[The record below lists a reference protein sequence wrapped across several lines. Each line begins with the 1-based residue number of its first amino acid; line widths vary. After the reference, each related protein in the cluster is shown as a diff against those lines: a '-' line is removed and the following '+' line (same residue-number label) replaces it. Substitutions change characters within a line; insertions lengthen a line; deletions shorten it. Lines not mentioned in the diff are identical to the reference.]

1 MNNKTRLC
9 IFFYR
14 RCNSAKIILKNIIIP
29 ITLSCVFT
37 LTGCGK
43 KEITGTGPSPRPVN
57 VIELSEINPVKP
69 LQLTGSVM
77 SWKEQDISFEVSGR
91 VEWIV
96 EMGTNL
102 EGRWEEDGIVH
113 VPGDVMARIDKR
125 HNQIR
130 LKAVRAE
137 KERAQA
143 EYVRKKQA
151 WDKKAISEVDFIR
164 ATADRDSSEAQ
175 FEQADYDLD
184 KCTLY
189 APFPGEVSE
198 VYIEAGG
205 YAQKGNAVL
214 HLVMMDPIKVD
225 ISVSAKTA
233 ESLKLR
239 DSVRLFLPGND
250 NPVIGRVYEKST
262 VADPETRTFRV
273 SIITRNRQ
281 QIGELLP
288 GDPLLMY
295 PRITDYLYLQQLKAG
310 DADSPFFV
318 EENRAL
324 HSDGV
329 NYYVW
334 GDPDHKYGDDID
346 PDKPLITLRKFTVI
360 PGEHRMN
367 LQGLYLMR
375 ELDDIGK
382 LTPGTLIAMDVPDD
396 FKDGEQ
402 ILVARR
408 QQWRLRP
415 GQLIPVL
422 LGATMPETGFYLPI
436 NSIKP
441 VNDKTGEI
449 FVAVDGKAKKVK
461 VQILSNVGELFRIEA
476 LDPGNA
482 NLVTTGSRVI
492 TDHIHFL
499 EHDEPVR
506 VIKTVEMNP

>member
-1 MNNKTRLC
+1 MNNIIKFY
-9 IFFYR
+9 IFFYPNQNLSR
-14 RCNSAKIILKNIIIP
+14 TLIKTTFVPLILAGIFI
-29 ITLSCVFT
+29 LA
-37 LTGCGK
+37 GCGK
-43 KEITGTGPSPRPVN
+43 KDAIVTVPNPRPVN
-57 VIELSEINPVKP
+57 AIELSEINPVKP
-69 LQLTGSVM
+69 LLLTGSVM

-102 EGRWEEDGIVH
+102 EGRWEEDSIVH
-113 VPGDVMARIDKR
+113 IPGDVMARIDKR

-130 LKAVRAE
+130 LKAARAE
-137 KERAQA
+137 QERAEA

-184 KCTLY
+184 RCTLH

-233 ESLKLR
+233 EGLKIR
-239 DSVRLFLPGND
+239 DNIRLFLPGDD
-250 NPVIGRVYEKST
+250 NPIIGSVYEKST

-281 QIGELLP
+281 HIGNLPP
-288 GDPLLMY
+288 GDPLLIY
-295 PRITDYLYLQQLKAG
+295 PRITDYIHLQQLKMG
-310 DADSPFFV
+310 VADSPFFV
-318 EENRAL
+318 EENRSL
-324 HSDGV
+324 HSDGG

-334 GDPDHKYGDDID
+334 GDPDHRYGDDID
-346 PDKPLITLRKFTVI
+346 PDKPLITLRKFAVI
-360 PGEHRMN
+360 PGEYRMN

-375 ELDDIGK
+375 ELENIGE
-382 LTPGTLIAMDVPDD
+382 LTPGTLIAMDVPADL
-396 FKDGEQ
+396 KDGEQ
-402 ILVARR
+402 VLVARS
-408 QQWRLRP
+408 QWRRRP
-415 GQLIPVL
+415 GQLVRVL
-422 LGATMPETGFYLPI
+422 LGETAPEPGLYLPM

-449 FVAVDGKAKKVK
+449 FVAVDGKAKKIKVK
-461 VQILSNVGELFRIEA
+461 ILSNVGELYRVEA
-476 LDPGNA
+476 LDPGDA

-499 EHDEPVR
+499 QHDEPIR
-506 VIKTVEMNP
+506 VIKITELKP

>member
-1 MNNKTRLC
+1 MNNMIKLC
-9 IFFYR
+9 IFSYW
-14 RCNSAKIILKNIIIP
+14 RCNSVRTILKTIFVPPLLVGI
-29 ITLSCVFT
+29 LMF
-37 LTGCGK
+37 TGCGK
-43 KEITGTGPSPRPVN
+43 KEVTDTGPGPRPVT
-57 VIELSEINPVKP
+57 VLELREINPVKP

-102 EGRWEEDGIVH
+102 EGRWEEDGKVH
-113 VPGDVMARIDKR
+113 VPGDVLARIDKR
-125 HNQIR
+125 PYRIR
-130 LKAVRAE
+130 LKATLAE
-137 KERAQA
+137 QKRAQA

-164 ATADRDSSEAQ
+164 ATADRDASEAQ

-184 KCTLY
+184 RCTLH

-198 VYIEAGG
+198 VFVEAGG
-205 YAQKGNAVL
+205 YVNRGEPVV

-225 ISVSAKTA
+225 ISVSSKTA
-233 ESLKLR
+233 ENLKLR
-239 DSVRLFLPGND
+239 DHVRLFLPGDD

-262 VADPETRTFRV
+262 VADPKTRTFRV
-273 SIITRNRQ
+273 SIITRNLQ
-281 QIGELLP
+281 YIGGLSP
-288 GDPLLMY
+288 GDPLLKF
-295 PRITDYLYLQQLKAG
+295 PRITDYIHLQRMKAG
-310 DADSPFFV
+310 YEDSPFFV

-324 HSDGV
+324 HRDGD

-334 GDPDHKYGDDID
+334 GDPDHKPGDDID
-346 PDKPLITLRKFTVI
+346 SERPLITLRKYTVI

-382 LTPGTLIAMDVPDD
+382 LTPGTLIAMDVPAD

-408 QQWRLRP
+408 EWRLRP
-415 GQLIPVL
+415 GQLVQVL
-422 LGATMPETGFYLPI
+422 LGKTVPEPGLYLPM
-436 NSIKP
+436 NAIKP
-441 VNDKTGEI
+441 IDDKSGEI

-461 VQILSNVGELFRIEA
+461 IKILSNVGELFRLEA
-476 LDPGNA
+476 LNPGDA
-482 NLVTTGSRVI
+482 SLVAAGARII

-499 EHDEPVR
+499 QHDEPVR
-506 VIKTVEMNP
+506 VIKTMEMNP

>member
-1 MNNKTRLC
+1 MKKNLLFHQFLINRVNRTASL
-9 IFFYR
+9 FPLL
-14 RCNSAKIILKNIIIP
+14 IILCLLN
-29 ITLSCVFT
+29 S
-37 LTGCGK
+37 CGK
-43 KEITGTGPSPRPVN
+43 KDADVKVPNPRPVKVLELA
-57 VIELSEINPVKP
+57 VIDPVKP

-102 EGRWEEDGIVH
+102 EGRWEEDGKVH
-113 VPGDVMARIDKR
+113 IPGDVLARIDER
-125 HNQIR
+125 HYKIR
-130 LKAVRAE
+130 LKATLADN
-137 KERAQA
+137 ERAQA

-175 FEQADYDLD
+175 FEQADYDLER
-184 KCTLY
+184 CILY

-205 YAQKGNAVL
+205 YVKMGQAVV

-233 ESLKLR
+233 ERLKLR
-239 DSVRLFLPGND
+239 DTVHLFLPGED
-250 NPVIGRVYEKST
+250 QSVIGRVYEKST

-281 QIGELLP
+281 DLGNILP
-288 GDPLLMY
+288 GDPLLEY
-295 PRITDYLYLQQLKAG
+295 PRIKDYIHLQKMRV
-310 DADSPFFV
+310 DDNDSPFFV
-318 EENRAL
+318 EENRSL
-324 HSDGV
+324 RKDGDK
-329 NYYVW
+329 YYVW
-334 GDPDHKYGDDID
+334 ADPDHKSGTDID
-346 PDKPLITLRKFTVI
+346 PEKPLITLRKYTVT
-360 PGEHRMN
+360 PGKKRMN

-375 ELDDIGK
+375 AHEDIGK
-382 LTPGTLIAMDVPDD
+382 LAPGTLIAMDVPAD

-408 QQWRLRP
+408 QWRMRP
-415 GQLIPVL
+415 GQLVKVL
-422 LGATMPETGFYLPI
+422 LGETVPEPGLYLPM

-449 FVAVDGKAKKVK
+449 FVAVNGKAKKIKVK
-461 VQILSNVGELFRIEA
+461 ILSNVGELYRIEA
-476 LDPGNA
+476 LDPGDA
-482 NLVTTGSRVI
+482 NLVTTGSQVI
-492 TDHIHFL
+492 TEHIHFL
-499 EHDEPVR
+499 QHDESIR
-506 VIKTVEMNP
+506 IIKIAEMNQ

>member
-1 MNNKTRLC
+1 MKINLLFHQ
-9 IFFYR
+9 FFINR
-14 RCNSAKIILKNIIIP
+14 VNRTASLFPLLIILCLLN
-29 ITLSCVFT
+29 S
-37 LTGCGK
+37 CGK
-43 KEITGTGPSPRPVN
+43 KDAIVKVPNPRPVT
-57 VIELSEINPVKP
+57 VLELREFNPVKP
-69 LQLTGSVM
+69 LQLTGSVV
-77 SWKEQDISFEVSGR
+77 SWKEQDISFEVRGR
-91 VEWIV
+91 LEWIV

-102 EGRWEEDGIVH
+102 EGRWEEDGKVH
-113 VPGDVMARIDKR
+113 IPGDVLARIDER
-125 HNQIR
+125 HYKIR
-130 LKAVRAE
+130 LKATLADN
-137 KERAQA
+137 KRAQA

-175 FEQADYDLD
+175 FEQADYDLER
-184 KCTLY
+184 CILY

-205 YAQKGNAVL
+205 YVKMGQAVV

-233 ESLKLR
+233 ERLKLR
-239 DSVRLFLPGND
+239 DIVHLFLSGED
-250 NPVIGRVYEKST
+250 KSVIGRVYEKST

-281 QIGELLP
+281 DIGDILP
-288 GDPLLMY
+288 GDPLLEY
-295 PRITDYLYLQQLKAG
+295 PRIKDYIHLQRMKA
-310 DADSPFFV
+310 DNNDSPFFV
-318 EENRAL
+318 EENRSL
-324 HSDGV
+324 RRDGD

-334 GDPDHKYGDDID
+334 ADPNHKSGDDID
-346 PDKPLITLRKFTVI
+346 PERPLITLRKYTVT
-360 PGEHRMN
+360 PGEKRMN

-375 ELDDIGK
+375 ELEDLGK
-382 LTPGTLIAMDVPDD
+382 LTPGTLIAMDVPAD

-408 QQWRLRP
+408 QWRMRP
-415 GQLIPVL
+415 GQLVKVL
-422 LGATMPETGFYLPI
+422 LGETAPETGLYLPM

-449 FVAVDGKAKKVK
+449 FVAVDGKAKKIKVK
-461 VQILSNVGELFRIEA
+461 ILSNVGELYRIEA
-476 LDPGNA
+476 FDPGDT

-499 EHDEPVR
+499 QHDEPIR
-506 VIKTVEMNP
+506 IIKTAEMKL

>member
-1 MNNKTRLC
+1 MSNKTKYY
-9 IFFYR
+9 IFSYQNQNLSR
-14 RCNSAKIILKNIIIP
+14 ISMKTTLIPLILAGIFI
-29 ITLSCVFT
+29 LA
-37 LTGCGK
+37 GCGK
-43 KEITGTGPSPRPVN
+43 KDAVVKVPNPRPVK
-57 VIELSEINPVKP
+57 VLELSVIDPVKP

-77 SWKEQDISFEVSGR
+77 SWKEQDISFEVRGR

-102 EGRWEEDGIVH
+102 EGRWEEEGKVH
-113 VPGDVMARIDKR
+113 IPGDVLARIDER
-125 HNQIR
+125 HYKIR
-130 LKAVRAE
+130 LKATLADN
-137 KERAQA
+137 ERAQA

-175 FEQADYDLD
+175 FEQAEYDLER
-184 KCTLY
+184 CILY
-189 APFPGEVSE
+189 APFPGEVSD

-205 YAQKGNAVL
+205 YVKRGQAVV

-233 ESLKLR
+233 GRLKLR
-239 DSVRLFLPGND
+239 DTVHLFLPGED
-250 NPVIGRVYEKST
+250 QSVIGRVYEKST

-281 QIGELLP
+281 DLGNILP
-288 GDPLLMY
+288 GDPLLEY
-295 PRITDYLYLQQLKAG
+295 PRIKDYIHLQKMRV
-310 DADSPFFV
+310 DDNDSPFFV
-318 EENRAL
+318 EENRSL
-324 HSDGV
+324 RKDGD

-334 GDPDHKYGDDID
+334 ADPDHKSGTDID
-346 PDKPLITLRKFTVI
+346 PEKPLITLRKYTVT
-360 PGEHRMN
+360 PGKKRMN

-375 ELDDIGK
+375 ALEDIGK
-382 LTPGTLIAMDVPDD
+382 LTPGTLIAMDVPAD

-408 QQWRLRP
+408 QWRMRP
-415 GQLIPVL
+415 GQLVKVL
-422 LGATMPETGFYLPI
+422 LGETEPEPGLYLPM

-449 FVAVDGKAKKVK
+449 FVAVDGKAKKIKVK
-461 VQILSNVGELFRIEA
+461 ILSNVGELYRVEA
-476 LDPGNA
+476 LDPGDA
-482 NLVTTGSRVI
+482 SLVTTGSQVI

-499 EHDEPVR
+499 QHDESIR
-506 VIKTVEMNP
+506 IIKIVETNL

>member
-1 MNNKTRLC
+1 
-9 IFFYR
+9 
-14 RCNSAKIILKNIIIP
+14 
-29 ITLSCVFT
+29 
-37 LTGCGK
+37 
-43 KEITGTGPSPRPVN
+43 
-57 VIELSEINPVKP
+57 
-69 LQLTGSVM
+69 M

-102 EGRWEEDGIVH
+102 EGRWEEDGKVH
-113 VPGDVMARIDKR
+113 ITGDVLARIDKR

-130 LKAVRAE
+130 LKAARAE
-137 KERAQA
+137 QERAQA

-184 KCTLY
+184 RCTLH

-198 VYIEAGG
+198 VFVEAGG
-205 YAQKGNAVL
+205 YVQVGKPVA

-225 ISVSAKTA
+225 ISVSAQTA
-233 ESLKLR
+233 DNLKLR
-239 DSVRLFLPGND
+239 DHVSLFLPGDD

-273 SIITRNRQ
+273 SIITRNLQ
-281 QIGELLP
+281 HFGTLTP
-288 GDPLLMY
+288 GDPLLKY
-295 PRITDYLYLQQLKAG
+295 PRITDYIHLQRMKAG
-310 DADSPFFV
+310 HEGSPFFV

-324 HSDGV
+324 HKDGD

-334 GDPDHKYGDDID
+334 GDPDHKPDDDID
-346 PDKPLITLRKFTVI
+346 SEKPLITLRKYTVT
-360 PGEHRMN
+360 PGDHRIN

-375 ELDDIGK
+375 ALEDIGK
-382 LTPGTLIAMDVPDD
+382 LTPGTLIAMDVPAD

-408 QQWRLRP
+408 QWRLRP
-415 GQLIPVL
+415 GQLVKVL
-422 LGATMPETGFYLPI
+422 LGETVPKPGLYLPM
-436 NSIKP
+436 NTIKP
-441 VNDKTGEI
+441 IDNKTGEV
-449 FVAVDGKAKKVK
+449 FVVVDGKAKKIKVK
-461 VQILSNVGELFRIEA
+461 ILSNVGELFRLEA
-476 LDPGNA
+476 FDPGDVGI
-482 NLVTTGSRVI
+482 VTAGARII

-499 EHDEPVR
+499 QHDEPVR
-506 VIKTVEMNP
+506 VIKIVELKP